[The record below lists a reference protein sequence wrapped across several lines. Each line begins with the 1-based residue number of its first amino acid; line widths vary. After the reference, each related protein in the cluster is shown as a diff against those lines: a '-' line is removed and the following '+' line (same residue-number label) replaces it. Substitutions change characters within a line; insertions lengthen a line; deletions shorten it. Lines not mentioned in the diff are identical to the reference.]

1 MPARPAGP
9 LAACLCLLLACAPP
23 ATANG
28 VGSGG
33 TGRTGQVA
41 AKALDGTDTDGASD
55 TIPNSSCNGTS
66 AAFEGTQPIPCTA
79 QQEQDAL
86 NDLAADTPSPSPS
99 PAAAGG
105 GASPSGQLPPPLD
118 VLSTS
123 ECNATDPDGYTIA
136 VDLMDPDLI
145 DVVAAVA
152 DAFVASEGNASYWQ
166 ALCEGDYLPTPLN
179 ACQQPDVT
187 DPATGEVRQTGV
199 ACRPARL
206 PAAAVHTLRPGI
218 KEVICARLSSLPPPH
233 QCPGVSSA
241 RLPSTPS
248 WHLQECSRPGPL
260 QTCLS
265 RQPARACP
273 ATTHCQAARSAHMLR
288 PHDKAVAHI
297 RAIARTVETSAAI
310 CPCSVGCAGGR
321 HPLPRAH
328 EPGMLAVQRR
338 CCGARG
344 RCLPAA

>member
-1 MPARPAGP
+1 MHPLVDGRLVARCWRNASYKRLQKVNIGSAYHRAVCRMPARPAGP

-23 ATANG
+23 ATAN

-166 ALCEGDYLPTPLN
+166 
-179 ACQQPDVT
+179 
-187 DPATGEVRQTGV
+187 VRR
-199 ACRPARL
+199 RPAFVFR
-206 PAAAVHTLRPGI
+206 
-218 KEVICARLSSLPPPH
+218 
-233 QCPGVSSA
+233 
-241 RLPSTPS
+241 
-248 WHLQECSRPGPL
+248 
-260 QTCLS
+260 
-265 RQPARACP
+265 
-273 ATTHCQAARSAHMLR
+273 
-288 PHDKAVAHI
+288 AVASS
-297 RAIARTVETSAAI
+297 T
-310 CPCSVGCAGGR
+310 GR
-321 HPLPRAH
+321 SSCLPQ
-328 EPGMLAVQRR
+328 AVQT
-338 CCGARG
+338 
-344 RCLPAA
+344 PPF